1 MLLVYPHLWH
11 RHKLLKYSH
20 RMLTACIRV
29 CLHSRAPLIWTP
41 SWVGLDCPALRR
53 HEFTATAG
61 SAGPARVDSYWLASR
76 AGLKTRLL
84 AGDAAAWC
92 RRRLSADAA
101 QPLRLE
107 AVAAAATPGPVSA
120 VCVSE
125 WHSFFERHSCPS
137 AVRVRV
143 PFPDTCRIRVSDGRC
158 SRLSLPRPAALRR
171 QPSSPLLLPAAL
183 AHSKAPSR
191 CVLRR
196 HVFKRRHV
204 FLFSTC
210 RSQAAPGPCK
220 TCHDAWP
227 RILGQSRPG
236 GPGQS
241 RAASFGRA

>member
-1 MLLVYPHLWH
+1 
-11 RHKLLKYSH
+11 
-20 RMLTACIRV
+20 MLTACIRV
-29 CLHSRAPLIWTP
+29 CLHSRAPLICTP

-107 AVAAAATPGPVSA
+107 AVAAAATPRPVPA

-137 AVRVRV
+137 AV
-143 PFPDTCRIRVSDGRC
+143 PGHVSYPC
-158 SRLSLPRPAALRR
+158 FLRPLQSPEFTAA
-171 QPSSPLLLPAAL
+171 SSPATSAKQPFTVASSPCTQQGAVTLCT
-183 AHSKAPSR
+183 APSR
-191 CVLRR
+191 LQAPSRVLVLDLPVPSR
-196 HVFKRRHV
+196 
-204 FLFSTC
+204 
-210 RSQAAPGPCK
+210 
-220 TCHDAWP
+220 AWP
-227 RILGQSRPG
+227 L
-236 GPGQS
+236 
-241 RAASFGRA
+241 